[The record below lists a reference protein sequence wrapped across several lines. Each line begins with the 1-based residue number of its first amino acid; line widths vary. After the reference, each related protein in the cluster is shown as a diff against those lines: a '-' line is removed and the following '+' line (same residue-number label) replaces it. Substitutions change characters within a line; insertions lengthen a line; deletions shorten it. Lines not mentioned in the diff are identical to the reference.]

1 MNYDTF
7 SNGIINNVRAD
18 LVSALI
24 CRYVAKQR
32 QSNPVFWTA
41 MGFSFG
47 PLAIPF
53 VFLSKPNPR
62 KPTPTH

>member
-1 MNYDTF
+1 MVL
-7 SNGIINNVRAD
+7 SIMVLSIMLGLM
-18 LVSALI
+18 LVSAFI
-24 CRYVAKQR
+24 CCYVAKQR